1 MIQTSQFRLI
11 IEAAQHGATTPELC
25 ARFGVNRYAIRRIL
39 REHGVKAQRS
49 GRRSSPVEQPLRATV
64 AAILRLFEEE
74 CGDPN
79 EPLGSEI
86 AAVSGRMFRAMVDG
100 TEPPEVRRHSDS
112 WMLWRRLAIQTGD
125 GETFRPYPWKRI
137 AWDAG
142 LITDKVERT
151 AARVRRA
158 LRRIPEA
165 GLLVRL
171 AYPPEKAALREE
183 SWDGESWQ
191 PSGASG
197 RVPLWERLL
206 WRIALAD
213 LRRQGFSIEAGM
225 ARMKL
230 TSPQE

>member
-1 MIQTSQFRLI
+1 VITTSQFRLI
-11 IEAAQHGATTPELC
+11 IEAAQDGATTPELC

-49 GRRSSPVEQPLRATV
+49 ERRSSPVEQPLRATV

-74 CGDPN
+74 CREPVD
-79 EPLGSEI
+79 PLGSEI
-86 AAVSGRMFRAMVDG
+86 VAVSRRMFRVVVDG
-100 TEPPEVRRHSDS
+100 TEPFEVRRHPDS

-142 LITDKVERT
+142 LTTDRVERT

-183 SWDGESWQ
+183 SWEGESWQ
-191 PSGASG
+191 PSGAAG
-197 RVPLWERLL
+197 RLVEWERPLWVE
-206 WRIALAD
+206 
-213 LRRQGFSIEAGM
+213 LRGRD
-225 ARMKL
+225 
-230 TSPQE
+230 

>member
-1 MIQTSQFRLI
+1 VITTSQRRRIVELS
-11 IEAAQHGATTPELC
+11 EQGMTTPQLC
-25 ARFGVNRYAIRRIL
+25 AHFGVSRFAIRRVL

-49 GRRSSPVEQPLRATV
+49 ERRSSPVEEPLRATV

-74 CGDPN
+74 CGEPN

-86 AAVSGRMFRAMVDG
+86 VAVSGRMFRAMVDG
-100 TEPPEVRRHSDS
+100 TEPPEVRRHPDS
-112 WMLWRRLAIQTGD
+112 WMLWRRLAIQTGG

-142 LITDKVERT
+142 LTADRVERA

-158 LRRIPEA
+158 LWRMPEA

-183 SWDGESWQ
+183 SHEGESWQ

-230 TSPQE
+230 TSPHE